1 MSKFRARP
9 GPGVKCVKYM
19 PVKFS
24 AHRGP
29 PPSLSKRGGRRAPR
43 ASLALA
49 RRRASTLNRP
59 KTRPTAA
66 KRDRTPEPP
75 PCSFSVVRS
84 TPTASLENRA
94 SSRAPSPCTLR
105 ASRSTSAHAQCP
117 QRLGPGS
124 QASHGPTAVHAP
136 HMRTPIARPTEDGT
150 LMSWPHYW
158 RHAGSTYTHTPTTR
172 PTADGTLTSR
182 DCTGPGLAPPPLHS
196 PHRTGSPAAQLT
208 CARSVH
214 THTCMRGASVRGA
227 SHAEPDVGHL
237 VQRHAVDRLL
247 ALIITAA
254 GRRRRR
260 GVRIVPASG
269 RAAIEGRDGMST
281 VLLV

>member
-1 MSKFRARP
+1 MSKFRARR
-9 GPGVKCVKYM
+9 GPGVKYVKYI

-49 RRRASTLNRP
+49 RRRASALNRP

-172 PTADGTLTSR
+172 PTADGTLTSC
-182 DCTGPGLAPPPLHS
+182 DCTGPGLAPPLS
-196 PHRTGSPAAQLT
+196 TPHIARAAQPHSSHALAVCT
-208 CARSVH
+208 H
-214 THTCMRGASVRGA
+214 THACAARACAAPHTPSQTSRPPRPASCRRLRLA
-227 SHAEPDVGHL
+227 RWR
-237 VQRHAVDRLL
+237 RH
-247 ALIITAA
+247 
-254 GRRRRR
+254 GRRGDACIGGGAQCGAWHAR
-260 GVRIVPASG
+260 
-269 RAAIEGRDGMST
+269 T
-281 VLLV
+281 VHA

>member
-1 MSKFRARP
+1 MCALAPREKACVTVLRTMRPTAFAAHTAPKGRLTVPWTVPSPARIGWGYVKVPGAP
-9 GPGVKCVKYM
+9 GPRCQNVKYI

-49 RRRASTLNRP
+49 RRRASALNRP

-136 HMRTPIARPTEDGT
+136 HNACVLRSPDPQK
-150 LMSWPHYW
+150 
-158 RHAGSTYTHTPTTR
+158 
-172 PTADGTLTSR
+172 TAPS
-182 DCTGPGLAPPPLHS
+182 
-196 PHRTGSPAAQLT
+196 
-208 CARSVH
+208 
-214 THTCMRGASVRGA
+214 
-227 SHAEPDVGHL
+227 
-237 VQRHAVDRLL
+237 
-247 ALIITAA
+247 
-254 GRRRRR
+254 
-260 GVRIVPASG
+260 
-269 RAAIEGRDGMST
+269 
-281 VLLV
+281 

>member
-1 MSKFRARP
+1 MTAAP
-9 GPGVKCVKYM
+9 GPRCQICQICAGQIFGASRTPSV
-19 PVKFS
+19 PVKT
-24 AHRGP
+24 RRP
-29 PPSLSKRGGRRAPR
+29 PRPPR

-49 RRRASTLNRP
+49 RRRASALNRP

-105 ASRSTSAHAQCP
+105 ASRSTSAHAQCQ

-136 HMRTPIARPTEDGT
+136 HMRTPFARPTEDGT

-182 DCTGPGLAPPPLHS
+182 DCTGPGLGPPSPLTTSHGQPSRTAHMRSQCAHTHVYARRERARRLTRRARRRPPRPASCRRLNPRWRRHGRRGDACIGGGAQCGAWHAWTVHAPPPCS
-196 PHRTGSPAAQLT
+196 P
-208 CARSVH
+208 
-214 THTCMRGASVRGA
+214 
-227 SHAEPDVGHL
+227 
-237 VQRHAVDRLL
+237 
-247 ALIITAA
+247 
-254 GRRRRR
+254 
-260 GVRIVPASG
+260 
-269 RAAIEGRDGMST
+269 
-281 VLLV
+281 